1 MAKKIDE
8 QKIVEQLAQVVDNH
22 WFNPQLAA
30 QLLIKYPI
38 YTQDRIVELMGEII
52 KAQSLRYYHELEHDQ
67 TSAGLM
73 LAAHLAEVIEMH
85 TPLE

>member
-1 MAKKIDE
+1 MKKIDE
-8 QKIVEQLAQVVDNH
+8 QKIVEHLAEVVDKH

-38 YTQDRIVELMGEII
+38 YTQDKIAELMGEII
-52 KAQSLRYYHELEHDQ
+52 KAQSNRYYQELEHEQ

-73 LAAHLAEVIEMH
+73 LSAHLAEVIEMH
-85 TPLE
+85 APLE